1 MHHTLIVANQHIM
14 LDVPSLTVLSFEQYL
29 ADYPKW
35 NEPKTRVI
43 NLCDTD
49 QYLSNG
55 YYCSLLAEA
64 RQHRVIPSVN
74 TINDLRLVKAG
85 QEGQSLVIKPQ
96 EKAIIESLGG
106 EFFVCFGKT
115 EDSRLKRIAA
125 SAFNRYPSPL
135 LKLTV
140 RQEQASV
147 ACESVGFNAI
157 PDALHSS
164 FVERL
169 SQYTQQQW
177 RTSAKSKQSR
187 WDMAILVDPEESTP
201 PSDKKAIAQF
211 VKAAGKAGFHAEVV
225 TAETIGDVAQYDALF
240 IRETTAIDHQTYRL
254 ARAAERE
261 GVVVMDDSQSILR
274 CCNKIFLQDAFSY
287 HKVPAPKSQFVT
299 DAELTTCE
307 ALIDALQ
314 LPIILKLPESSFSKG
329 VYKVETLAALQD
341 KLAMMLEASSLVLAQ
356 EYIFTEFDWRI
367 GMLGGRPI
375 YACKYFMARNHWQI
389 YNHADGK
396 SDSGDFVTM
405 PTFEVPKQVLK
416 AAIAAADVAGKGLYG
431 VDIKQRGN
439 KVYVIEVNDN
449 PNIDAGIEDKYL
461 GNELYLLIMQEFV
474 SRLERRG
481 RQA

>member
-1 MHHTLIVANQHIM
+1 
-14 LDVPSLTVLSFEQYL
+14 
-29 ADYPKW
+29 
-35 NEPKTRVI
+35 
-43 NLCDTD
+43 
-49 QYLSNG
+49 
-55 YYCSLLAEA
+55 
-64 RQHRVIPSVN
+64 
-74 TINDLRLVKAG
+74 
-85 QEGQSLVIKPQ
+85 
-96 EKAIIESLGG
+96 
-106 EFFVCFGKT
+106 
-115 EDSRLKRIAA
+115 
-125 SAFNRYPSPL
+125 
-135 LKLTV
+135 
-140 RQEQASV
+140 
-147 ACESVGFNAI
+147 
-157 PDALHSS
+157 
-164 FVERL
+164 
-169 SQYTQQQW
+169 
-177 RTSAKSKQSR
+177 
-187 WDMAILVDPEESTP
+187 
-201 PSDKKAIAQF
+201 
-211 VKAAGKAGFHAEVV
+211 
-225 TAETIGDVAQYDALF
+225 
-240 IRETTAIDHQTYRL
+240 
-254 ARAAERE
+254 
-261 GVVVMDDSQSILR
+261 MDDSQSILR

>member
-1 MHHTLIVANQHIM
+1 MYHTLIVANQPFNLNI
-14 LDVPSLTVLSFEQYL
+14 PSLTVLSFEQYL

-43 NLCDTD
+43 NLCDTE

-74 TINDLRLVKAG
+74 TINDLRMLKVG
-85 QEGQSLVIKPQ
+85 HEGQSLIIKPQ
-96 EKAIIESLGG
+96 EKAIIEGLGG

-115 EDSRLKRIAA
+115 DDSRLKRIAA
-125 SAFNRYPSPL
+125 SAFNRYPCPL
-135 LKLTV
+135 LKLTT
-140 RQEQASV
+140 RQDMTTV
-147 ACESVGFNAI
+147 YCESVGFNAI
-157 PDALHSS
+157 PESLQLT

-169 SQYTQQQW
+169 GQFTQQQW
-177 RTSAKSKQSR
+177 RTSSKSKPSR
-187 WDMAILVDPEESTP
+187 WDMAILIDPEESTP
-201 PSDKKAIAQF
+201 PSDKKAIAKF
-211 VKAAGKAGFHAEVV
+211 VKAAGKMGFHAEVV
-225 TAETIGDVAQYDALF
+225 TAQTIGDVAQYDALF

-254 ARAAERE
+254 ARAAEQE
-261 GVVVMDDSQSILR
+261 GVVVIDDSQSILR

-287 HKVPAPKSQFVT
+287 HQVPAPKSQFVT
-299 DAELTTCE
+299 DAALPTCE
-307 ALIDALQ
+307 ALIESLQ

-329 VYKVETLAALQD
+329 VYKVETLEALQE
-341 KLAMMLEASSLVLAQ
+341 KLAMMLEGSALVLAQ

-389 YNHADGK
+389 YNHANGK

-416 AAIAAADVAGKGLYG
+416 AAIAAADVAGSGLYG

-461 GNELYLLIMQEFV
+461 GNELYLLIMQEFA

-481 RQA
+481 RQ